1 MTGLCKTLLLSISDN
16 SLYENKLAIIMV
28 ISFSHIFFSFL
39 RVSISFHKKRG
50 NCGSWILC
58 CTSYVKCSSFT
69 GTHPTVASV
78 PLKMLHYFGALKS
91 FVPGAGP
98 RSTTPHTESWVSA
111 LHYRITA
118 LVFLVTV
125 S

>member
-1 MTGLCKTLLLSISDN
+1 MAVGFCVAPLTSN
-16 SLYENKLAIIMV
+16 V
-28 ISFSHIFFSFL
+28 Q
-39 RVSISFHKKRG
+39 VSPA
-50 NCGSWILC
+50 
-58 CTSYVKCSSFT
+58 

-78 PLKMLHYFGALKS
+78 SLKMLHYFGALKS